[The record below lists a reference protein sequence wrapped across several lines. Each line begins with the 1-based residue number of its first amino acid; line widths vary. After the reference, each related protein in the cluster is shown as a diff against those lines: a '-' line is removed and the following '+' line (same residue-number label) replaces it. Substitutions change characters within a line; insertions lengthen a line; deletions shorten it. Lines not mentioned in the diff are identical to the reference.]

1 MNNRYDNLTKQIGEA
16 IAQQMIANG
25 AHDEIRSSALA
36 KLKEHRDS
44 KRKSRRD
51 RVLVAILTVWVGGSF
66 GFWIGGKVLL
76 PNAIAQ
82 SESNKVTAPKELAT
96 QPRLLRINLTL
107 SDPNDLKVK
116 QGDFLQVDAIISDRE
131 DERKR
136 LQAQRADYLATIK
149 RLSLEPPKPI
159 EPLPVRKAP
168 ELPAQSFAE
177 FESEVDF
184 QRIKVE
190 AAKNKVSLQ
199 QRKLDLMQTL
209 DAKDLPAGAN
219 EHEQEKFVQV
229 KSELAKEEAL
239 LQLQLGKFET
249 AKANRSLKEYESQE
263 AAVRLALQ
271 QNQTQMEYQKALAEY
286 NRSEQERQFRIA
298 DIQSKVAMVEDK
310 LKEISTVRAQYAS
323 EVKRVRFIK
332 QTNNEIDVELLLYI
346 SDRADRRIRTRNED
360 PQSNGRETGKPFT
373 STGSATNQES
383 FTKPN

>member
-1 MNNRYDNLTKQIGEA
+1 MG
-16 IAQQMIANG
+16 
-25 AHDEIRSSALA
+25 
-36 KLKEHRDS
+36 
-44 KRKSRRD
+44 
-51 RVLVAILTVWVGGSF
+51 ILTVWIGGSF
-66 GFWIGGKVLL
+66 GFWIGGKVPL

-82 SESNKVTAPKELAT
+82 SETNKVTAPKELAT

-107 SDPNDLKVK
+107 SDPKDLKVK
-116 QGDFLQVDAIISDRE
+116 QGDFLQEGAVISDRE

-136 LQAQRADYLATIK
+136 LQAQRADYLTTIK
-149 RLSLEPPKPI
+149 RLSLEPAKPI
-159 EPLPVRKAP
+159 EPLAVRKAP
-168 ELPAQSFAE
+168 ELPPQSFAE
-177 FESEVDF
+177 YESEVDF

-190 AAKNKVSLQ
+190 AAKNKVTLQ

-219 EHEQEKFVQV
+219 EHEQEKFAQI
-229 KSELAKEEAL
+229 KADLAKEEAL

-249 AKANRSLKEYESQE
+249 AKANRSLKEYDSQE

-298 DIQSKVAMVEDK
+298 DIQSKIAQVEDK

-323 EVKRVRFIK
+323 EVKRIRFIK

-346 SDRADRRIRTRNED
+346 SDRADRNIRTRNEA
-360 PQSNGRETGKPFT
+360 PKSNGREAGKPF
-373 STGSATNQES
+373 NQEP
-383 FTKPN
+383 FTKSNQVGARF